1 MYQKCLEKERKNW
14 IKKGRKMDED
24 IVAKICRSLR
34 RIYAVTKHNMDLL
47 DKALLQ
53 SFNEKFPSENEEIA
67 IDNVSLRRLLN
78 YNTKQSNNKKS
89 AIKRKR
95 KPAKKKTRVCKLS
108 NDV

>member
-1 MYQKCLEKERKNW
+1 
-14 IKKGRKMDED
+14 MDED

-34 RIYAVTKHNMDLL
+34 KIYAITKQNMDLL
-47 DKALLQ
+47 DRALLQ

-67 IDNVSLRRLLN
+67 IDNVGLRRLLN
-78 YNTKQSNNKKS
+78 YNTKQSNNKRP

>member
-1 MYQKCLEKERKNW
+1 
-14 IKKGRKMDED
+14 MDED

-34 RIYAVTKHNMDLL
+34 KIYAITKQNMDLL
-47 DKALLQ
+47 DRALLQ

-67 IDNVSLRRLLN
+67 IDNVGLRRLLN

-89 AIKRKR
+89 AITRKR

>member
-1 MYQKCLEKERKNW
+1 
-14 IKKGRKMDED
+14 MDED

-34 RIYAVTKHNMDLL
+34 RIYAITKQNMELL
-47 DKALLQ
+47 DRALLQ
-53 SFNEKFPSENEEIA
+53 SFTEQFPSENEEIA
-67 IDNVSLRRLLN
+67 IDNVGLRRLLN

-95 KPAKKKTRVCKLS
+95 KPAKKKARVCKLS

>member
-1 MYQKCLEKERKNW
+1 
-14 IKKGRKMDED
+14 MDED

-34 RIYAVTKHNMDLL
+34 KIYAITKQNMDLL
-47 DKALLQ
+47 DRALLQ

-67 IDNVSLRRLLN
+67 IDNVGLRRLLN
-78 YNTKQSNNKKS
+78 YNTKQSNNKKP

>member
-1 MYQKCLEKERKNW
+1 
-14 IKKGRKMDED
+14 MDED

-34 RIYAVTKHNMDLL
+34 RIYAITKQNMDLL
-47 DKALLQ
+47 DRALLQ

-67 IDNVSLRRLLN
+67 IDNVGLRRLLN
-78 YNTKQSNNKKS
+78 YNTKQSNNKKP

-95 KPAKKKTRVCKLS
+95 KPAKKKIRVCKLS